1 MGILENNSV
10 LKDHWCDNTLISQ
23 KKYFSLQHL
32 IDIKVW
38 DFRTR
43 NLQKKKAPSLLLG
56 RQQYTIILKD
66 KKILTNLGILM
77 RKIWLTM
84 QKKKSILNRIQN
96 ITIIIIIAQEK
107 YLKTPWLRTS
117 NNSNQWFTSLV
128 WNFGDQNADLM
139 NKCVTETEKKMLYSR
154 VTRKSTNPRQKHHW
168 LWLVIMKPWK

>member
-1 MGILENNSV
+1 MRFQDKEF
-10 LKDHWCDNTLISQ
+10 T
-23 KKYFSLQHL
+23 
-32 IDIKVW
+32 
-38 DFRTR
+38 
-43 NLQKKKAPSLLLG
+43 KKKPPSLLLG

-96 ITIIIIIAQEK
+96 ITIIIIIIIAQEK
-107 YLKTPWLRTS
+107 HLKTAWLRTS

-154 VTRKSTNPRQKHHW
+154 VTRKSTNPCQKHHW
-168 LWLVIMKPWK
+168 LWLGII

>member
-1 MGILENNSV
+1 MRFQDKEFT
-10 LKDHWCDNTLISQ
+10 K
-23 KKYFSLQHL
+23 
-32 IDIKVW
+32 
-38 DFRTR
+38 
-43 NLQKKKAPSLLLG
+43 KKKAPSLLLG

-107 YLKTPWLRTS
+107 HLKPAWLRTS

-128 WNFGDQNADLM
+128 CIFGDQNADLM
-139 NKCVTETEKKMLYSR
+139 NKCVTESEKKMLYSQ
-154 VTRKSTNPRQKHHW
+154 VTRKSTNPPPKHHW
-168 LWLVIMKPWK
+168 PSK